1 MSEQNH
7 RILFVDRGEVE
18 LESCPIPS
26 PAAGQLLIQT
36 QVSLISPGTE
46 RAWFLGLPNTP
57 ATYPQTAGYSN
68 IGQVVQVGAGV
79 DGWSA
84 GDRVASAANHV
95 AFAAVDAATCVPVP
109 AGLPAEEAVFFNLAS
124 IAMQG
129 VRKARVELGEPVVV
143 IGGGLIGLMA
153 VQLARLSGAVPAI
166 VVDKNPG
173 RLEFAELAGADAA
186 LVADQQLE
194 DRVASLCGGDGAA
207 VVIEATGFPNAIL
220 SAFALARPG
229 GRVVLLGSTRGET
242 EQVNFYRD
250 VHKKGLAILGAHDMT
265 RPRVDSAPGWWT
277 QRDDQRTALALLAA
291 RRLAVQPL
299 ITHRFGWRDAVAAY
313 ELLKQWDLN
322 ALGMVL
328 NWQP

>member
-7 RILFVDRGEVE
+7 RVLYADRGVVA
-18 LESCPIPS
+18 LESCPLPV
-26 PAAGQLLIQT
+26 PAAGQLLIRT
-36 QVSLISPGTE
+36 TASLISPGTE
-46 RAWFLGLPNTP
+46 RAWFLGLANTP

-68 IGQVVQVGAGV
+68 VGQVVQVGAGV
-79 DGWSA
+79 TGWQV
-84 GDRVASAANHV
+84 GDRAASAAHHAAYV
-95 AFAAVDAATCVPVP
+95 AVNAAECVPVP
-109 AGLPAEEAVFFNLAS
+109 AGLADEEAAFFNLAS
-124 IAMQG
+124 IALQG

-153 VQLARLSGAVPAI
+153 VQLARLSGALPAM

-173 RLEFAELAGADAA
+173 RLEFAELIGADA
-186 LVADQQLE
+186 
-194 DRVASLCGGDGAA
+194 
-207 VVIEATGFPNAIL
+207 
-220 SAFALARPG
+220 
-229 GRVVLLGSTRGET
+229 VL
-242 EQVNFYRD
+242 YRD
-250 VHKKGLAILGAHDMT
+250 VHKKGLVLLGAHNNA

-299 ITHRFGWRDAVAAY
+299 ITHRFAWRAAATAY
-313 ELLKQWDLN
+313 DLLKQWDLN